1 MINRL
6 EIPEIETDVVK
17 DAYNR
22 YKMFCKLGSKTD
34 RRCIDHKK
42 YLIDLL
48 LNPSVDTVGKNI
60 DDPTKWSIPDGEFQL
75 LLKDLIIDKDQQNQE
90 VQQAIQD
97 IISKR
102 FKAKHPVIGKF
113 TAGKPKTKRKR
124 RTRRSRKGKTNKR
137 RKKSRKNKV

>member
-6 EIPEIETDVVK
+6 EMPEIETDVVK

-22 YKMFCKLGSKTD
+22 YKMFCKPGSKTD

-48 LNPSVDTVGKNI
+48 LNPHVDTVGKNI
-60 DDPTKWSIPDGEFQL
+60 DDPAKWSIPDGEFRL
-75 LLKDLIIDKDQQNQE
+75 LLNDLIIDKDQQNQE

-113 TAGKPKTKRKR
+113 TAGKTKRKR
-124 RTRRSRKGKTNKR
+124 RRRRSIKRKTNKG

>member
-75 LLKDLIIDKDQQNQE
+75 LLNDLIIDKDQQNQE

-124 RTRRSRKGKTNKR
+124 RSTIKRKNPTNKG